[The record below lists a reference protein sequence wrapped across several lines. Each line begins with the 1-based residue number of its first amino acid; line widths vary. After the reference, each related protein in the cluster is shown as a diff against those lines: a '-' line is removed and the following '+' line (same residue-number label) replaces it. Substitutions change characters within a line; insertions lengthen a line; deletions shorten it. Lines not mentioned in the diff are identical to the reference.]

1 MTSPLTPV
9 ARLRSVTKRLGGRP
23 VLDRLDLDV
32 RPGEVTALLGPNGA
46 GKTTSVGVLIG
57 RLAADG
63 GTAEL
68 FGLDPRRPVA
78 RARMGV
84 MLQSAGLPDVLTVGE
99 LVRLQSGYFPGP
111 RPVAETIEMAGL
123 TGLERRRAG
132 QLSGGQSR
140 RLQYALAICG
150 RPDLLV
156 LDEPT
161 TGLDHEARRQLWAT
175 VRAVADGGA
184 AVLLTTH
191 YLEEADALADRIVVI
206 EGGRIV
212 ADAEPAAIKR
222 QVAGSTIRCRTA
234 LDLAALRVLPA
245 VRDAEREG
253 AGSTLHSADAVATV
267 RALLTADP
275 RLGDLTVT
283 AATLEDA
290 LAGLSHVP
298 VRAAA

>member
-1 MTSPLTPV
+1 MTTTPDPV
-9 ARLRSVTKRLGGRP
+9 ARLRSVTKQLSGRT
-23 VLDRLDLDV
+23 VLDGLDLNV

-68 FGLDPRRPVA
+68 FGLDPRRPAA

-84 MLQSAGLPDVLTVGE
+84 MLQSAGLSDVLTVEE
-99 LVRLQSGYFPGP
+99 LVRLQSGYFADP
-111 RPVAETIEMAGL
+111 RPVAETIALAGL
-123 TGLERRRAG
+123 MDLERRRAG

-175 VRAVADGGA
+175 VRAEADAGA

-212 ADAEPAAIKR
+212 ADAEPAAIKTR
-222 QVAGSTIRCRTA
+222 VAGSTIRCRTA
-234 LDLAALRVLPA
+234 LPSEALRALPA
-245 VRDAEREG
+245 VRGAERDG
-253 AGSTLHSADAVATV
+253 ARATLHSADAVATV
-267 RALLTADP
+267 RSLVAADP
-275 RLGDLTVT
+275 RLADLTVAT
-283 AATLEDA
+283 ATLEDA
-290 LAGLSHVP
+290 LSGLRLHTTKE
-298 VRAAA
+298 AA